1 MTVTSAFRTAPD
13 RPPTS
18 LGRRA
23 AASAAA
29 VAAGAL
35 LLAACGGGGGDT
47 GGRKDTGSA
56 APLATALPQS
66 IRDKGYLDVGSDI
79 AYPPVEFKD
88 AKGRAVGLDP
98 DLAAALGR
106 QLGVEFRFRI
116 GTFDTLL
123 TGLRA
128 KRYDIAMS
136 AFTDNKNRQNGID
149 PATGKK
155 VGEGVD
161 FVDYFSAGVAMYVR
175 KDAPSPVKGWGDLC
189 GRKAV
194 LQRGSV
200 SEDLARKLSARC
212 VAAGKAPI
220 ALEPFD
226 NDQQAQ
232 TRLRSGGGD
241 VGISDYPVAEYAART
256 SGGGR
261 DFRRV
266 GGQVQAAPYGIA
278 VAKGNT
284 QLRDAL
290 KSAVDAVMASG
301 EYTRILKK
309 WGVTGGAIHRAEI
322 NGGS

>member
-1 MTVTSAFRTAPD
+1 MTGS
-13 RPPTS
+13 
-18 LGRRA
+18 RRA
-23 AASAAA
+23 EECRTPRRDGGSGDADKPKGAA
-29 VAAGAL
+29 
-35 LLAACGGGGGDT
+35 
-47 GGRKDTGSA
+47 SA
-56 APLATALPQS
+56 APLAGELPQH
-66 IRDKGYLDVGSDI
+66 IRDKGVIEVGSDI

-88 AKGRAVGLDP
+88 EHGRAVGLDP
-98 DLAAALGR
+98 DLAAAMGR

-116 GTFDTLL
+116 GTFDTLI

-136 AFTDNKNRQNGID
+136 AFTDTENRQNGID

-161 FVDYFSAGVAMYVR
+161 FVDYFSAGVSMYVR
-175 KDAPSPVKGWGDLC
+175 KGTHSSLSNWNDLC
-189 GRKAV
+189 GEKAV

-200 SEDLARKLSARC
+200 SEDLARSRSEKC
-212 VAAGKAPI
+212 VAAGKDPI

-261 DFRRV
+261 DFRLV
-266 GGQVQAAPYGIA
+266 GEQVQAAPYGIA
-278 VAKGNT
+278 VAKHNT

-290 KSAVDAVMASG
+290 KSAVDAVMADG
-301 EYTRILKK
+301 EYMKILKK
-309 WGVTGGAIHRAEI
+309 RGVTDGALDKAEI

>member
-1 MTVTSAFRTAPD
+1 MTANSAFRTAPAGS
-13 RPPTS
+13 RPF
-18 LGRRA
+18 LARRA
-23 AASAAA
+23 VARAAPLA
-29 VAAGAL
+29 VGAL
-35 LLAACGGGGGDT
+35 LLAACGGGGGAED
-47 GGRKDTGSA
+47 GRKGTSPS
-56 APLATALPQS
+56 APLAAELPQH

-88 AKGRAVGLDP
+88 ARGRAVGLDP
-98 DLAAALGR
+98 DLAAAMGR

-116 GTFDTLL
+116 GTFDSLL

-128 KRYDIAMS
+128 HRYDIAMS
-136 AFTDNKNRQNGID
+136 AFTDNKNRQHGID

-161 FVDYFSAGVAMYVR
+161 FVDYFSAGVSMYVR
-175 KDAPSPVKGWGDLC
+175 EGTHGSPEGWDDLC
-189 GRKAV
+189 GKKAV

-200 SEDLARKLSARC
+200 SEDLARSLSRKC
-212 VAAGKAPI
+212 VAAGKPSI
-220 ALEPFD
+220 ALEAFD

-241 VGISDYPVAEYAART
+241 VGISDYPVAQYAART

-261 DFRRV
+261 DFRVV
-266 GGQVQAAPYGIA
+266 GEQIRAAPYGIA

-284 QLRDAL
+284 RLRDAL

-301 EYTRILKK
+301 EYTKILKK
-309 WGVTGGAIHRAEI
+309 WGVTDGALPRAEI